1 MFREIL
7 DHDNAAEP
15 GPIHEGRLDASYRSG
30 SAVMAMVNRVFG
42 DAGALAESA
51 PPIAVVAWAREWRAH
66 VSAKPALGGRV
77 EWHHADDEVGR
88 FAETLKTVRET
99 EALACGLEVAVWVW
113 DNKPAAALAEFL
125 RRERPVAESDLHVAM
140 DNPLTVA
147 LRAWW
152 RRVGAAAPA
161 GGAWSVQAAKED
173 EAGKGGEDEH
183 AGQRVVYPRVVAML
197 VGISPERVM
206 CEVGFTRLRRRVLV
220 GF

>member
-1 MFREIL
+1 M
-7 DHDNAAEP
+7 
-15 GPIHEGRLDASYRSG
+15 
-30 SAVMAMVNRVFG
+30 
-42 DAGALAESA
+42 
-51 PPIAVVAWAREWRAH
+51 
-66 VSAKPALGGRV
+66 

-125 RRERPVAESDLHVAM
+125 RREGPVAAVAESDLHVAM

-173 EAGKGGEDEH
+173 ETGKEGEDGH
-183 AGQRVVYPRVVAML
+183 AGQRAVYPRVVAML